1 MQKRR
6 DHALFIPLCLGGEV
20 QHIDAAER
28 VIRGVA
34 HQLFDSAH
42 RAGIGGL
49 P

>member
-6 DHALFIPLCLGGEV
+6 DHTLFIPLRLSGKI